1 MPRTLPTNAETWLA
15 KRGVIDRPVILADV
29 QTLDGTQYF
38 WSDEDG
44 YFPTKFLAG
53 TRVQTSG
60 GTSTLKSHVSAGA
73 ALSGVQYTLRMAVQ
87 NRGTAPFQ
95 IGFNYKE
102 GPIIPPGTQMQIID
116 TVTGNGVTQLQL
128 RFETLNV
135 GDSIDAVAANPFIA
149 RSSDMINLLTP
160 GALVFSLTDWS
171 QFSASTVTMTPSFDT
186 APAQFYNGWIKGG
199 FNFTVSKDFSTN
211 AGDLLLQNLSGNTID
226 RDVALAF
233 KSHEFEG
240 ALCIVRLW
248 LPLLDAS
255 INEFH
260 CSLSEQ
266 NPKEQEAGARCLQ
279 IFDPSQY
286 ALAGDIVSTLCTWRF
301 KSLQCGSTG
310 SASVCAKRFTDCQDA
325 TRAATERFHAVLTT
339 LPNTLTSPIAGQ
351 GGGGRLP
358 PPDIDPGN
366 GGRRHPP
373 LLE

>member
-1 MPRTLPTNAETWLA
+1 
-15 KRGVIDRPVILADV
+15 
-29 QTLDGTQYF
+29 
-38 WSDEDG
+38 
-44 YFPTKFLAG
+44 
-53 TRVQTSG
+53 
-60 GTSTLKSHVSAGA
+60 
-73 ALSGVQYTLRMAVQ
+73 LSGVQYTLRLAVQ
-87 NRGTAPFQ
+87 NRGAVPFQ

-102 GPIIPPGTQMQIID
+102 GPVVPPGTQMQIID
-116 TVTGNGVTQLQL
+116 KVTGDGVGQLQL

-149 RSSDMINLLTP
+149 RSSEMINLLTP
-160 GALVFSLTDWS
+160 GALAFSLTDWS
-171 QFSASTVTMTPSFDT
+171 QFSGATVTVTPGFDA

-199 FNFTVSKDFSTN
+199 FSFAVAKDFTTN

-226 RDVALAF
+226 RDVALAL

-255 INEFH
+255 INDFH

-266 NPKEQEAGARCLQ
+266 NPKEQEAGVRCLQ

-286 ALAGDIVSTLCTWRF
+286 SLAGDIVSTLCTWRF
-301 KSLQCGSTG
+301 KSLQCGSAG
-310 SASVCAKRFTDCQDA
+310 SASACAKRFSDCQDP

-339 LPNTLTSPIAGQ
+339 LPNTLTQPIAGQ

-358 PPDIDPGN
+358 PPDIDPSG
-366 GGRRHPP
+366 GGRRHVP